1 MTRQKRRTQTC
12 TTVLSS
18 AGLSLETMS
27 LTPLTGMIYHL
38 QVCTKETVLY
48 NLLQYEP
55 NSDNFTFPAFAAKEL
70 VCRLM
75 EVDQMLRITAQDAL
89 WHEW

>member
-1 MTRQKRRTQTC
+1 
-12 TTVLSS
+12 
-18 AGLSLETMS
+18 MS
-27 LTPLTGMIYHL
+27 LTLRTGMTYHL
-38 QVCTKETVLY
+38 QVRKKEAVLY
-48 NLLQYEP
+48 NLLQYEN
-55 NSDNFTFPAFAAKEL
+55 NSDNFTFPAFTAKEL